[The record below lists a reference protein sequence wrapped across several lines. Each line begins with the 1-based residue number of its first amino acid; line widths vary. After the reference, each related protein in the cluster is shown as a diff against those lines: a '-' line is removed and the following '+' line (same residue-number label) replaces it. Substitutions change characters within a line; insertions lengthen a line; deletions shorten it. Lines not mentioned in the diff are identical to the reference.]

1 MEEINQLK
9 NLLRDPKRC
18 AELPA
23 ITPRLSRMLEVLRQE
38 TINDLAEELYTM
50 AVEDQ
55 QKLKNPG
62 LFSTQEQRNG
72 KFIST
77 DKSPS

>member
-1 MEEINQLK
+1 MTMQILQ
-9 NLLRDPKRC
+9 
-18 AELPA
+18 
-23 ITPRLSRMLEVLRQE
+23 VLRKE

-55 QKLKNPG
+55 EKSKNPG
-62 LFSTQEQRNG
+62 LFSSQQQRIG
-72 KFIST
+72 KFISI